1 MAKMFCSGIGVA
13 QDYAEAAKWYRKAA
27 QQGDAESENSLGC
40 LLRDG
45 EGVPQDYA
53 EALSWFRKAAGQ
65 NFPEAERNLGGMYL
79 SGLGVEKD
87 PAEGMKWIRKAA
99 LDEESPED
107 ESGSGD

>member
-1 MAKMFCSGIGVA
+1 MNA
-13 QDYAEAAKWYRKAA
+13 
-27 QQGDAESENSLGC
+27 LGC

-45 EGVPQDYA
+45 LGVPQDYA
-53 EALSWFRKAAGQ
+53 EAVSWFRKAAEQ

-99 LDEESPED
+99 EDEEKPED
-107 ESGSGD
+107 ESGSSE

>member
-1 MAKMFCSGIGVA
+1 M
-13 QDYAEAAKWYRKAA
+13 
-27 QQGDAESENSLGC
+27 
-40 LLRDG
+40 
-45 EGVPQDYA
+45 PQDYA